1 MIRPVRRAWRG
12 NKGTTEMAVIDSKVD
27 VHGDGFAHNREGML
41 ERIKAW
47 REIEAKGRAEEAAKQ
62 ERFEKRGQILPRE
75 RVHLMLDRGSP
86 WLELSTL
93 CGYGQ
98 HDDKDGSLAG
108 GNQIAGIGYVSGTR
122 CLIVASNSAIKGGT
136 MTPWGVQKTLR
147 LQEIALDQR
156 LPVVSMIESGGAN
169 LLYQAEVFI
178 PGGKTFANQCRL
190 SAAGIPQV
198 TVVHGS
204 STAGGAYMPGLSD
217 YVIMVRKQA
226 KVFLAGPPLLKAA
239 TGEIA
244 DDEDLGGAEMHCQ
257 VAGTSEFIAENDA
270 DGIRLAREVM
280 ANIGWNADRPPLQLR
295 EVRAPRYDVE
305 EICGVVPAD
314 YRRPYDPREVIARI
328 ADDSDFL
335 DFKTEYDTQTICGR
349 AVIEGHQV
357 GIIANNGPITTK
369 GATKAGQFIQQCC
382 QSNIP
387 IVYLMNTT
395 GYMVGSD
402 SEQGGIVKHGSKMIQ
417 AVANAHVPQITI
429 VMGGSFGAGNYG
441 MCGRGFGPDFIFAW
455 PNSRTSVM
463 GGEQAAGVMEII
475 TREKYEKQG
484 KAIDEAEEKRL
495 AAVRQQIVDQ
505 FDRESDAFAASARMF
520 DDGIIDPRDTRRVL
534 GLCLSVCR
542 EAKLRQ
548 LHGNSFGVAR
558 L

>member
-1 MIRPVRRAWRG
+1 MPVIES
-12 NKGTTEMAVIDSKVD
+12 KIDPLSPQ
-27 VHGDGFAHNREGML
+27 FAAQREGML
-41 ERIKAW
+41 QCIADWRAVEQKGQDEERSKA
-47 REIEAKGRAEEAAKQ
+47 A
-62 ERFEKRGQILPRE
+62 RFHQRGQLLPRE

-93 CGYGQ
+93 CGYRQ

-108 GNQIAGIGYVSGTR
+108 GNMIAGIGYVAGTR

-147 LQEIALDQR
+147 LQEIALQQK

-190 SAAGIPQV
+190 SAAGIPQI
-198 TVVHGS
+198 TIVHGS

-217 YVIMVRKQA
+217 YVVMIRKRA

-244 DDEDLGGAEMHCQ
+244 DDEDLGGADMHAS
-257 VAGTSEFIAENDA
+257 VAGTCEFVAENDA
-270 DGIRLAREVM
+270 DGIRIARDIVR
-280 ANIGWNADRPPLQLR
+280 NIDWNAQRPVLGLR
-295 EVRAPRYDVE
+295 EVRAPRYDIDE
-305 EICGVVPAD
+305 LCGVVPPD
-314 YRRPYDPREVIARI
+314 YRKPFDCREVIARVV
-328 ADDSDFL
+328 DDSAFL
-335 DFKTEYDTQTICGR
+335 EFKSEYDQQTICGR
-349 AVIEGHQV
+349 AVLQGHQI
-357 GIIANNGPITTK
+357 GIISNNGPITTK
-369 GATKAGQFIQQCC
+369 GATKAGQFIQLCC
-382 QSNIP
+382 QAQVP

-395 GYMVGSD
+395 GYMVGTE

-417 AVANAHVPQITI
+417 AVANATVPQITI

-441 MCGRGFGPDFIFAW
+441 MCGRGFGPHFIFAW

-475 TREKYEKQG
+475 TRQKWASQG
-484 KAIDEAEEKRL
+484 KQMSDADEQML
-495 AAVRQQIVDQ
+495 ATIRGNIVGQ
-505 FDRESDAFAASARMF
+505 FDRESHAFAATARLF
-520 DDGIIDPRDTRRVL
+520 DDGLIDPRDTRRVL
-534 GLCLSVCR
+534 GLTLSVCR
-542 EAKLRQ
+542 EAQAREVRP
-548 LHGNSFGVAR
+548 NSFGVAR

>member
-1 MIRPVRRAWRG
+1 MPVIESR
-12 NKGTTEMAVIDSKVD
+12 VD
-27 VHGDGFAHNREGML
+27 TLSPAFAQNREGML
-41 ERIKAW
+41 ACIAEW
-47 REIEAKGRAEEAAKQ
+47 RAIEQKGRDEEESKRARYH
-62 ERFEKRGQILPRE
+62 ERAQLLPRE

-93 CGYGQ
+93 CGYKQ

-108 GNQIAGIGYVSGTR
+108 GNMIAGIGYVSGVR

-147 LQEIALDQR
+147 LQEIALQQK

-169 LLYQAEVFI
+169 LLYQAELFI
-178 PGGKTFANQCRL
+178 PGGKTFANQARL

-217 YVIMVRKQA
+217 YVVMIRKKA

-244 DDEDLGGAEMHCQ
+244 VDEDLGGAEMHTQ
-257 VAGTSEFIAENDA
+257 IAGTGEFLAETDA
-270 DGIRLAREVM
+270 DGIRIAREIV
-280 ANIGWNADRPPLQLR
+280 ASLNWNAQRPRLELR
-295 EVRAPRYDVE
+295 EVRPPLYDAE
-305 EICGVVPAD
+305 ELCGVVPPD
-314 YRRPYDPREVIARI
+314 YRKPYDCREVIARI
-328 ADDSDFL
+328 TDGSEFL
-335 DFKTEYDTQTICGR
+335 EFKNEYDQQTICGR
-349 AVIEGHQV
+349 AVIHGHPV
-357 GIIANNGPITTK
+357 GIISNNGPITTK
-369 GATKAGQFIQQCC
+369 GATKAGQFIQLCC
-382 QSNIP
+382 QANIP

-395 GYMVGSD
+395 GYMVGSE

-417 AVANAHVPQITI
+417 AVANATVPQLTI

-441 MCGRGFGPDFIFAW
+441 MCGRGFGPHFIFAW

-463 GGEQAAGVMEII
+463 GGEQAAKVMSII
-475 TREKYEKQG
+475 TREKWLKEKG
-484 KAIDEAEEKRL
+484 GIGEAEEKQL
-495 AAVRQQIVDQ
+495 AAIESNIVKQ
-505 FDRESDAFAASARMF
+505 FDAQSTAFAATARLF
-520 DDGIIDPRDTRRVL
+520 DDGLIDPRDTRKVL
-534 GLCLSVCR
+534 GLCLSVVNEGR
-542 EAKLRQ
+542 ARTVFP
-548 LHGNSFGVAR
+548 NSFGVAR